1 MLAFAKETM
10 QPIRN
15 IAILAHVDAGKTTL
29 SERILFTAGEVR
41 LPGNVEDG
49 LATMDYLPEERERG
63 ITIESGVAHFE
74 WRGIWFNF
82 IDTPGHVDFGAEVD
96 MALSAVDGAVLVV
109 SAVDGVETQTL
120 SAWKKLR
127 EKGIRTL
134 IFINKLDSSSASLDD
149 TLIAIEEHL
158 GVRPVLLS
166 CPEFSSDSNERGILA
181 EWDVVSGMRLVLQN
195 GKEEPQKIAASD
207 FAQKAL
213 RKMFVEAAEA
223 ASEYDDEILELAM
236 EGKAVPPK
244 MLVRGLECLCANDK
258 YVLCYAGSAK
268 QNFGVRSLMAG
279 LSFFL
284 HSPPAFGKKRLGE
297 VVRLRHFTDLGKIAL
312 FRCMAN
318 VRAGKIPE
326 GLEFFR
332 LKAAQLFPV
341 QELFA
346 GDIYALR
353 SPKRLSLG
361 MRLSLSGEPMD
372 LENRAGQENY
382 HSLLQT
388 RLECLR
394 SEDFTLVESSLELLV
409 RMDPSIR
416 IVPRPDVGC
425 WLLYTVGEVQ
435 LEVILE
441 RLKREFGCDVRAG
454 NPDVLWQERL
464 NDSLSPV
471 ENSFCAGPFSVKL
484 SLAAKRL
491 PETSTEVSLA
501 GSALKG
507 LSPDVLAGL
516 RSAISECA
524 SIGVLGKGAL
534 VGVEFLIDDFSAVE
548 NTPVPMIKKACA
560 DAVEKLVRPA
570 DICLY
575 EPYMELSLECPAEY
589 AGLLGGDIL
598 SREGKIVSVGGNGVM
613 HTFTAELPLRKLFG
627 YATAVRSGCKG
638 RAEYSMRLLEYRRA
652 K

>member
-1 MLAFAKETM
+1 M

-127 EKGIRTL
+127 SSGVRT
-134 IFINKLDSSSASLDD
+134 IVFINKLDNPASSLDE
-149 TLIAIEEHL
+149 TLIAIEEYL
-158 GVRPVLLS
+158 GARPVLLS
-166 CPEFSSDSNERGILA
+166 VPEFGETRGERKIRSEL
-181 EWDVVSGMRLVLQN
+181 DIVSGTRLALSD
-195 GKEEPQKIAASD
+195 GREEPEAIEDAAAKSKWES
-207 FAQKAL
+207 AYA
-213 RKMFVEAAEA
+213 EAVEA
-223 ASEYDDEILELAM
+223 ASEFDDEILSLALD
-236 EGKAVPPK
+236 GRSVPPK
-244 MLVRGLECLCANDK
+244 MLVRGLRALAASDK

-268 QNFGVRSLMAG
+268 ENFGVRSLMTG
-279 LSFFL
+279 FSFFL
-284 HSPPAFGKKRLGE
+284 PDPPKFGKKLLGE
-297 VVRLRHFTDLGKIAL
+297 VIRLRHFQGSGEVAL
-312 FRCMAN
+312 FRGMAN
-318 VRAGKIPE
+318 LERAKWPE
-326 GLEFFR
+326 GFEFFR
-332 LKAAQLFPV
+332 LKASSLEPV
-341 QELFA
+341 PRILA

-353 SPKRLSLG
+353 SAQELSLG
-361 MRLSLSGEPMD
+361 ERISIDGTVEKGNVLPKRYD
-372 LENRAGQENY
+372 
-382 HSLLQT
+382 SLLQT
-388 RLECLR
+388 HLECAHA
-394 SEDFTLVESSLELLV
+394 EDFSSVERNLRLLC
-409 RMDPSIR
+409 RMDPS
-416 IVPRPDVGC
+416 VKMTPHPEAGFWV
-425 WLLYTVGEVQ
+425 LHTVGEVQ

-464 NDSLSPV
+464 NDFLSPV
-471 ENSFCAGPFSVKL
+471 ENSFCAGPYSVKL

-501 GSALKG
+501 GNALMG
-507 LSPDVLAGL
+507 LSPDVFAGL
-516 RSAISECA
+516 RSAISESA
-524 SIGVLGKGAL
+524 SVGVLGKGAL
-534 VGVEFLIDDFSAVE
+534 VGIEFLIDEFSATE

-560 DAVEKLVRPA
+560 DAVEKLVRPS

-598 SREGKIVSVGGNGVM
+598 AREGKIVSVGGNGVL
-613 HTFTAELPLRKLFG
+613 HSFVAELPLRKLFG

>member
-127 EKGIRTL
+127 SSGVRT
-134 IFINKLDSSSASLDD
+134 IVFINKLDNPASSLDE
-149 TLIAIEEHL
+149 TLIAIEEYL
-158 GVRPVLLS
+158 GARPVLLS
-166 CPEFSSDSNERGILA
+166 VPEFGKTRGERKIRSEL
-181 EWDVVSGMRLVLQN
+181 DIVSGTRLVLSD
-195 GKEEPQKIAASD
+195 GREEP
-207 FAQKAL
+207 
-213 RKMFVEAAEA
+213 EAIGDATAKSKWESAYAEAVEA
-223 ASEYDDEILELAM
+223 ASEFDDEILSLALD
-236 EGKAVPPK
+236 GRSVPPK
-244 MLVRGLECLCANDK
+244 MLVCGLRALAASDK

-268 QNFGVRSLMAG
+268 ENFGVRSLMTG

-284 HSPPAFGKKRLGE
+284 PDPPKFGKKLLGE
-297 VVRLRHFTDLGKIAL
+297 VIRLRHFRGSGEVAL
-312 FRCMAN
+312 FRGMAN
-318 VRAGKIPE
+318 LERAKWPE
-326 GLEFFR
+326 GFEFFR
-332 LKAAQLFPV
+332 LKASVLEPV
-341 QELFA
+341 PRILA

-353 SPKRLSLG
+353 SAQELSLG
-361 MRLSLSGEPMD
+361 ERISIDGTVEKGNVLPKRYD
-372 LENRAGQENY
+372 
-382 HSLLQT
+382 SLLQT
-388 RLECLR
+388 HLECAHA
-394 SEDFTLVESSLELLV
+394 EDFSSVERNLRLLC
-409 RMDPSIR
+409 RMDPS
-416 IVPRPDVGC
+416 VKMTPHPEAGFWV
-425 WLLYTVGEVQ
+425 LHTVGEVQ

-471 ENSFCAGPFSVKL
+471 KNSFCAGPFSVKL

-501 GSALKG
+501 GNALKG
-507 LSPDVLAGL
+507 LSPDVFAGL

-534 VGVEFLIDDFSAVE
+534 VGIEFLIDEFSATE
-548 NTPVPMIKKACA
+548 NTPVPMIKKACS
-560 DAVEKLVRPA
+560 DAMEKLVRPS

-598 SREGKIVSVGGNGVM
+598 AREGKIVSVGGNGVL
-613 HTFTAELPLRKLFG
+613 HSFVAELPLRKLFG

-638 RAEYSMRLLEYRRA
+638 RAEYSLRLLEYRRA
-652 K
+652 KC

>member
-1 MLAFAKETM
+1 MPM

-29 SERILFTAGEVR
+29 SERILFTAGEVS

-49 LATMDYLPEERERG
+49 LATMDYLPEERKRG

-96 MALSAVDGAVLVV
+96 MALSAVDGAVLVI
-109 SAVDGVETQTL
+109 SATDGVETQTL

-127 EKGIRTL
+127 ENGVRT
-134 IFINKLDSSSASLDD
+134 IVFINKLDNSASSLDE
-149 TLIAIEEHL
+149 TLIAVEEYL
-158 GVRPVLLS
+158 GARPVLLS
-166 CPEFSSDSNERGILA
+166 VPEFENVRGERKVRSEL
-181 EWDVVSGMRLVLQN
+181 DVVSGMRLVLLD
-195 GKEEPQKIAASD
+195 GREEPEMVGDAATREKWES
-207 FAQKAL
+207 AYA
-213 RKMFVEAAEA
+213 EAVEA
-223 ASEYDDEILELAM
+223 ASEFDDEILSLAL
-236 EGKAVPPK
+236 EGNSVPPK
-244 MLVRGLECLCANDK
+244 SLVRGLKALAASDK

-268 QNFGVRSLMAG
+268 ENFGVRSLMTG

-284 HSPPAFGKKRLGE
+284 PDSPKFEKRLLGE
-297 VVRLRHFTDLGKIAL
+297 VVRLRHFQGSGEISL
-312 FRCMAN
+312 FRGMAN
-318 VRAGKIPE
+318 LEKAKWPE
-326 GLEFFR
+326 GFEFFR
-332 LKAAQLFPV
+332 LKASTLKPV
-341 QELFA
+341 PRILA

-353 SPKRLSLG
+353 SPQELSLG
-361 MRLSLSGEPMD
+361 DRISLGGEV
-372 LENRAGQENY
+372 LERSESVKRY
-382 HSLLQT
+382 DSLLQT
-388 RLECLR
+388 HVECVR
-394 SEDFTLVESSLELLV
+394 PEDYSAVEKNLNLLC

-416 IVPRPDVGC
+416 VTSHPEAGFWV
-425 WLLYTVGEVQ
+425 LHTVGEVQ

-464 NDSLSPV
+464 KGPLSPV

-484 SLAAKRL
+484 SLAAKKL
-491 PETSTEVSLA
+491 SENSTEVSLA
-501 GSALKG
+501 GSALNG

-516 RSAISECA
+516 RSAILESA
-524 SIGVLGKGAL
+524 AVGILGKGSL
-534 VGVEFLIDDFSAVE
+534 VGVEFSLESFSASE
-548 NTPVPMIKKACA
+548 NAPIPMIKKACS
-560 DAVEKLVRPA
+560 DAVAKLVRTA

-589 AGLLGGDIL
+589 AGLLGGDVL
-598 SREGKIVSVGGNGVM
+598 AREGKIVSVGGNGVL
-613 HTFTAELPLRKLFG
+613 HSFVAELPLRKLFG

-638 RAEYSMRLLEYRRA
+638 RAEYSMRFLEYRRA

>member
-1 MLAFAKETM
+1 MR
-10 QPIRN
+10 PIRN

-49 LATMDYLPEERERG
+49 LATMDYLPEERKRG
-63 ITIESGVAHFE
+63 ITIESGIAHFE

-96 MALSAVDGAVLVV
+96 MALSAVDGAVLVI
-109 SAVDGVETQTL
+109 SAIDGVETQTL

-213 RKMFVEAAEA
+213 RKMFAEAAEA

-258 YVLCYAGSAK
+258 YALCYAGSAK

-284 HSPPAFGKKRLGE
+284 QSPPAFGKKRLGE
-297 VVRLRHFTDLGKIAL
+297 VVRLRHFTDLGEIAL

-441 RLKREFGCDVRAG
+441 RLKREFGCEVRAG
-454 NPDVLWQERL
+454 VPEVLWQERL
-464 NDSLSPV
+464 LRTLDPV
-471 ENSFCAGPFSVKL
+471 ENSFQAGPFK
-484 SLAAKRL
+484 
-491 PETSTEVSLA
+491 VSLEL
-501 GSALKG
+501 SAAPLPVSEKDIR
-507 LSPDVLAGL
+507 LSGNSLENLPREILAGI
-516 RSAISECA
+516 RSAISESA

-534 VGVEFLIDDFSAVE
+534 VGVEFLIDEFSAVE

-598 SREGKIVSVGGNGVM
+598 AREGKIVSVGGNGVL
-613 HTFTAELPLRKLFG
+613 HSFVAELPLRKLFG

-638 RAEYSMRLLEYRRA
+638 RAEYSMRLLEYRKSGECFSRP
-652 K
+652 

>member
-1 MLAFAKETM
+1 M

-127 EKGIRTL
+127 SSGVRT
-134 IFINKLDSSSASLDD
+134 IVFINKLDNPASSLDE
-149 TLIAIEEHL
+149 TLIAIEEYL
-158 GVRPVLLS
+158 GARPVLLS
-166 CPEFSSDSNERGILA
+166 VPEFGETQGERKIRSEL
-181 EWDVVSGMRLVLQN
+181 DIVSGTRLVLSD
-195 GKEEPQKIAASD
+195 GREEP
-207 FAQKAL
+207 
-213 RKMFVEAAEA
+213 EAIGDATAKSKWESAYAEAVEA
-223 ASEYDDEILELAM
+223 ASEFDDEILSLALD
-236 EGKAVPPK
+236 GRSVPPK
-244 MLVRGLECLCANDK
+244 MLVRGLRALAASDK

-268 QNFGVRSLMAG
+268 ENFGVRSLMTG

-284 HSPPAFGKKRLGE
+284 PDPPKFGKKLLGE
-297 VVRLRHFTDLGKIAL
+297 VIRLRHFQGSGEVAL
-312 FRCMAN
+312 FRGMAN
-318 VRAGKIPE
+318 LERAKWPE
-326 GLEFFR
+326 GFEFFR
-332 LKAAQLFPV
+332 LKASVLEPV
-341 QELFA
+341 PRILA

-353 SPKRLSLG
+353 SAQELSLG
-361 MRLSLSGEPMD
+361 ERISIDGSVEKGNVLPKRYD
-372 LENRAGQENY
+372 
-382 HSLLQT
+382 SLLQT
-388 RLECLR
+388 HLECAHA
-394 SEDFTLVESSLELLV
+394 EDFSSVERNLRLLC
-409 RMDPSIR
+409 RMDPS
-416 IVPRPDVGC
+416 VKMTPHPEAGFWV
-425 WLLYTVGEVQ
+425 LHTVGEVQ

-464 NDSLSPV
+464 KSSLSPV
-471 ENSFCAGPFSVKL
+471 KNSFCAGPYSVKL

-501 GSALKG
+501 GNALKG
-507 LSPDVLAGL
+507 LSPDVFAGL

-534 VGVEFLIDDFSAVE
+534 VGIEFLIDEFSATE
-548 NTPVPMIKKACA
+548 NTPVPMIKKACS
-560 DAVEKLVRPA
+560 DAMEKLVRPS

-598 SREGKIVSVGGNGVM
+598 AREGKIVSVGGNGVL
-613 HTFTAELPLRKLFG
+613 HSFVAELALRKLFG

-638 RAEYSMRLLEYRRA
+638 RVEYSMRLLEYRRE
-652 K
+652 KV

>member
-1 MLAFAKETM
+1 M

-297 VVRLRHFTDLGKIAL
+297 VVRLRHFTDLGEIAL

>member
-127 EKGIRTL
+127 SSGVRT
-134 IFINKLDSSSASLDD
+134 IVFINKLDNPASSLDE
-149 TLIAIEEHL
+149 TLIAIEEYL
-158 GVRPVLLS
+158 GARPVLLS
-166 CPEFSSDSNERGILA
+166 VPEFGKTRGERKIRSEL
-181 EWDVVSGMRLVLQN
+181 DIVSGTRLALSD
-195 GKEEPQKIAASD
+195 GREEPEAIGDAAAKSKWES
-207 FAQKAL
+207 AYA
-213 RKMFVEAAEA
+213 EAVEA
-223 ASEYDDEILELAM
+223 ASEFDDEILSLALD
-236 EGKAVPPK
+236 GKSVPPK
-244 MLVRGLECLCANDK
+244 MLVRGLRALVASDK

-268 QNFGVRSLMAG
+268 ENFGVRSLMTG

-284 HSPPAFGKKRLGE
+284 PDPPKFGKKHLGE
-297 VVRLRHFTDLGKIAL
+297 VIRLRHFLGNGEVAL
-312 FRCMAN
+312 FRGMAN
-318 VRAGKIPE
+318 LEKAKWPE
-326 GLEFFR
+326 GFEFFR
-332 LKAAQLFPV
+332 LKASALEPV
-341 QELFA
+341 PRILA

-353 SPKRLSLG
+353 SAQELSLG
-361 MRLSLSGEPMD
+361 ERISIDGTVEKGNVLPKRYD
-372 LENRAGQENY
+372 
-382 HSLLQT
+382 SLLQT
-388 RLECLR
+388 HLECAHA
-394 SEDFTLVESSLELLV
+394 EDFSSVERNLRLLC

-416 IVPRPDVGC
+416 VTPHPEAGFWV
-425 WLLYTVGEVQ
+425 LHTVGEVQ

-534 VGVEFLIDDFSAVE
+534 VGAEFLIDDFSAVE

-598 SREGKIVSVGGNGVM
+598 AREGKIVSVGGNGVL
-613 HTFTAELPLRKLFG
+613 HSFVAELPLRKLFG

>member
-1 MLAFAKETM
+1 MR
-10 QPIRN
+10 PIRN

-49 LATMDYLPEERERG
+49 LATMDYLPEERKRG
-63 ITIESGVAHFE
+63 ITIESGIAHFE

-96 MALSAVDGAVLVV
+96 MALSAVDGAVLVI
-109 SAVDGVETQTL
+109 SAIDGVETQTL

-127 EKGIRTL
+127 ERGIRTL

-213 RKMFVEAAEA
+213 RKMFAEAAEA
-223 ASEYDDEILELAM
+223 ASEYDDEILSLALD
-236 EGKAVPPK
+236 GKSVPPK

-284 HSPPAFGKKRLGE
+284 QSSPAFGKKRLGE
-297 VVRLRHFTDLGKIAL
+297 VVRLRHFTDLGEIAL

>member
-1 MLAFAKETM
+1 M
-10 QPIRN
+10 
-15 IAILAHVDAGKTTL
+15 
-29 SERILFTAGEVR
+29 
-41 LPGNVEDG
+41 
-49 LATMDYLPEERERG
+49 
-63 ITIESGVAHFE
+63 
-74 WRGIWFNF
+74 
-82 IDTPGHVDFGAEVD
+82 
-96 MALSAVDGAVLVV
+96 
-109 SAVDGVETQTL
+109 
-120 SAWKKLR
+120 KLLH
-127 EKGIRTL
+127 TS
-134 IFINKLDSSSASLDD
+134 DW
-149 TLIAIEEHL
+149 HL
-158 GVRPVLLS
+158 GMSVGTRS
-166 CPEFSSDSNERGILA
+166 
-181 EWDVVSGMRLVLQN
+181 M
-195 GKEEPQKIAASD
+195 EEDQ
-207 FAQKAL
+207 
-213 RKMFVEAAEA
+213 R
-223 ASEYDDEILELAM
+223 
-236 EGKAVPPK
+236 
-244 MLVRGLECLCANDK
+244 
-258 YVLCYAGSAK
+258 
-268 QNFGVRSLMAG
+268 
-279 LSFFL
+279 FFL
-284 HSPPAFGKKRLGE
+284 HQLY
-297 VVRLRHFTDLGKIAL
+297 KIIDEEQVDAVL
-312 FRCMAN
+312 C
-318 VRAGKIPE
+318 
-326 GLEFFR
+326 
-332 LKAAQLFPV
+332 
-341 QELFA
+341 A

-394 SEDFTLVESSLELLV
+394 SEDFTLVESSLELLA

-435 LEVILE
+435 LEVVLE

-516 RSAISECA
+516 RSAISESA

-534 VGVEFLIDDFSAVE
+534 VGVEFLIDEFSAVE

-598 SREGKIVSVGGNGVM
+598 AREGKIVQVGGDGVL
-613 HTFTAELPLRKLFG
+613 HSFVAELPLRKLFG

-638 RAEYSMRLLEYRRA
+638 RAQYTIRFLEYRKSGECFSRP
-652 K
+652 

>member
-1 MLAFAKETM
+1 M

-127 EKGIRTL
+127 SSGVRT
-134 IFINKLDSSSASLDD
+134 IVFINKLDNPASSLDE
-149 TLIAIEEHL
+149 TLIAIEEYL
-158 GVRPVLLS
+158 GARPVLLS
-166 CPEFSSDSNERGILA
+166 VPEFGETRGERKIRSEL
-181 EWDVVSGMRLVLQN
+181 DIVSGTRLVLSD
-195 GKEEPQKIAASD
+195 GREEP
-207 FAQKAL
+207 
-213 RKMFVEAAEA
+213 EAIGDATAKSKWESAYAEAVEA
-223 ASEYDDEILELAM
+223 ASEFDDEILSLALD
-236 EGKAVPPK
+236 GRSVPPK
-244 MLVRGLECLCANDK
+244 MLVRGLRALAASDK

-268 QNFGVRSLMAG
+268 ENFGVRSLMTG

-284 HSPPAFGKKRLGE
+284 PDPPKFGKKLLGE
-297 VVRLRHFTDLGKIAL
+297 VIRLRHFQGSGEVAL
-312 FRCMAN
+312 FRGMAN
-318 VRAGKIPE
+318 LERAKWPE
-326 GLEFFR
+326 GFEFFR
-332 LKAAQLFPV
+332 LKASVLEPV
-341 QELFA
+341 PRILA

-353 SPKRLSLG
+353 APRELSLG
-361 MRLSLSGEPMD
+361 ERFAIDGSVEKGNVLPKRYD
-372 LENRAGQENY
+372 
-382 HSLLQT
+382 SLLQT
-388 RLECLR
+388 HLECAHA
-394 SEDFTLVESSLELLV
+394 EDFSSVERNLRLLC
-409 RMDPSIR
+409 RMDPS
-416 IVPRPDVGC
+416 VKMTPHPEAGFWV
-425 WLLYTVGEVQ
+425 LHTVGEVQ

-464 NDSLSPV
+464 KGSLSPV
-471 ENSFCAGPFSVKL
+471 KNSFCAGPYSVKL

-491 PETSTEVSLA
+491 PEDSTEVSLA

-507 LSPDVLAGL
+507 LSPDVFAGL
-516 RSAISECA
+516 RSAISESA
-524 SIGVLGKGAL
+524 SVGVLGKGAL
-534 VGVEFLIDDFSAVE
+534 VGVEFLIDEFSATE
-548 NTPVPMIKKACA
+548 NTPVPMIKKACS
-560 DAVEKLVRPA
+560 DAMEKLVRPS

-598 SREGKIVSVGGNGVM
+598 AREGKIVSVGGNGVL
-613 HTFTAELPLRKLFG
+613 HSFVAELPLRKLFG

-638 RAEYSMRLLEYRRA
+638 RAEYSLRLLEYRRA
-652 K
+652 KV

>member
-1 MLAFAKETM
+1 M

-127 EKGIRTL
+127 SSGVRT
-134 IFINKLDSSSASLDD
+134 IVFINKLDNPASSLDE
-149 TLIAIEEHL
+149 TLIAIEEYL
-158 GVRPVLLS
+158 GARPVLLS
-166 CPEFSSDSNERGILA
+166 VPEFGKTRGERKIRSEL
-181 EWDVVSGMRLVLQN
+181 DIVSGTRLVLSD
-195 GKEEPQKIAASD
+195 GREEP
-207 FAQKAL
+207 
-213 RKMFVEAAEA
+213 EAIGDATAKSKWESAYAEAVEA
-223 ASEYDDEILELAM
+223 ASEFDDEILSLALD
-236 EGKAVPPK
+236 GRSVPPK
-244 MLVRGLECLCANDK
+244 MLVCGLRALAASDK

-268 QNFGVRSLMAG
+268 ENFGVRSLMTG

-284 HSPPAFGKKRLGE
+284 PDPPKFGKKLLGE
-297 VVRLRHFTDLGKIAL
+297 VIRLRHFQGSGEVAL
-312 FRCMAN
+312 FRGMAN
-318 VRAGKIPE
+318 LERAKWPE
-326 GLEFFR
+326 GFEFFR
-332 LKAAQLFPV
+332 LKASVLEPV
-341 QELFA
+341 PRILA

-353 SPKRLSLG
+353 SAQELSLG
-361 MRLSLSGEPMD
+361 ERISIDGTVEKGNVLPKRYD
-372 LENRAGQENY
+372 
-382 HSLLQT
+382 SLLQT
-388 RLECLR
+388 HLECAHA
-394 SEDFTLVESSLELLV
+394 EDFSSVERNLRLLC
-409 RMDPSIR
+409 RMDPS
-416 IVPRPDVGC
+416 VKMTPHPEAGFWV
-425 WLLYTVGEVQ
+425 LHTVGEVQ

-471 ENSFCAGPFSVKL
+471 KNSFCAGPFSVKL

-501 GSALKG
+501 GNALKG
-507 LSPDVLAGL
+507 LSPDVFAGL

-534 VGVEFLIDDFSAVE
+534 VGIEFLIDEFSATE
-548 NTPVPMIKKACA
+548 NTPVPMIKKACS
-560 DAVEKLVRPA
+560 DAMEKLVRPS

-598 SREGKIVSVGGNGVM
+598 AREGKIVSVGGNGVL
-613 HTFTAELPLRKLFG
+613 HSFVAELPLRKLFG

-638 RAEYSMRLLEYRRA
+638 RAEYSLRLLEYRRA
-652 K
+652 KC

>member
-1 MLAFAKETM
+1 MR
-10 QPIRN
+10 PIRN

-49 LATMDYLPEERERG
+49 LATMDYLPEERKRG
-63 ITIESGVAHFE
+63 ITIESGIAHFE

-96 MALSAVDGAVLVV
+96 MALSAVDGAVLVI
-109 SAVDGVETQTL
+109 SAIDGVETQTL

-127 EKGIRTL
+127 ERGIRTL

-149 TLIAIEEHL
+149 TLIAIEEHF

-213 RKMFVEAAEA
+213 RKMFAEAAEA
-223 ASEYDDEILELAM
+223 ASEYDDEILSLALD
-236 EGKAVPPK
+236 GKSVPPK

-284 HSPPAFGKKRLGE
+284 QSSPAFGKKRLGE
-297 VVRLRHFTDLGKIAL
+297 VVRLRHFTDLGEIAL

>member
-1 MLAFAKETM
+1 MFA
-10 QPIRN
+10 
-15 IAILAHVDAGKTTL
+15 
-29 SERILFTAGEVR
+29 
-41 LPGNVEDG
+41 
-49 LATMDYLPEERERG
+49 
-63 ITIESGVAHFE
+63 
-74 WRGIWFNF
+74 
-82 IDTPGHVDFGAEVD
+82 
-96 MALSAVDGAVLVV
+96 
-109 SAVDGVETQTL
+109 
-120 SAWKKLR
+120 
-127 EKGIRTL
+127 
-134 IFINKLDSSSASLDD
+134 
-149 TLIAIEEHL
+149 
-158 GVRPVLLS
+158 
-166 CPEFSSDSNERGILA
+166 
-181 EWDVVSGMRLVLQN
+181 
-195 GKEEPQKIAASD
+195 
-207 FAQKAL
+207 
-213 RKMFVEAAEA
+213 EAAEA

-244 MLVRGLECLCANDK
+244 MLVRGLERLCANDK

-284 HSPPAFGKKRLGE
+284 QSPPAFGKKRLGE
-297 VVRLRHFTDLGKIAL
+297 VVRLRHFTDLGEIAL

-318 VRAGKIPE
+318 GRAGKIPE

-394 SEDFTLVESSLELLV
+394 SEDFTLVESSLELLA

-441 RLKREFGCDVRAG
+441 RLKREFGCEVRAG
-454 NPDVLWQERL
+454 VPEVLWQERL
-464 NDSLSPV
+464 LRTLDPV
-471 ENSFCAGPFSVKL
+471 ENSFQAGPFK
-484 SLAAKRL
+484 
-491 PETSTEVSLA
+491 VSLELSA
-501 GSALKG
+501 APLPVSEKDIRLSGNSLENLPREILAGIRAALLGSAQ
-507 LSPDVLAGL
+507 V
-516 RSAISECA
+516 
-524 SIGVLGKGAL
+524 GVLGKGSL
-534 VGVEFLIDDFSAVE
+534 VGVEFNIRRFE
-548 NTPVPMIKKACA
+548 FEKNTPIHMIKKACS
-560 DAVEKLVRPA
+560 DAVVKLIRPA
-570 DICLY
+570 SVVLY
-575 EPYMELSLECPAEY
+575 EPFMALSLECPAEY
-589 AGLLGGDIL
+589 AGMLSGDIL
-598 SREGKIVSVGGNGVM
+598 AREGKIVQVGGDGVL
-613 HTFTAELPLRKLFG
+613 HSFVAEVPLRKLFG

-638 RAEYSMRLLEYRRA
+638 RAQYTIRFLEYRKSGECFSRP
-652 K
+652 

>member
-1 MLAFAKETM
+1 MPM

-49 LATMDYLPEERERG
+49 LATMDYMPEERKRG

-109 SAVDGVETQTL
+109 SATDGVETQTL
-120 SAWKKLR
+120 SAWKKL
-127 EKGIRTL
+127 KGNGVSTIV
-134 IFINKLDSSSASLDD
+134 FINKLDCSASSLDE
-149 TLIAIEEHL
+149 TLIAIEEYL
-158 GVRPVLLS
+158 GARPVLLS
-166 CPEFSSDSNERGILA
+166 VPEFADARGERKVRSEL
-181 EWDVVSGMRLVLQN
+181 DVVSGTRLALLD
-195 GKEEPQKIAASD
+195 GKEEPEAVEDAASKSRWKGA
-207 FAQKAL
+207 FA
-213 RKMFVEAAEA
+213 EAVEA
-223 ASEYDDEILELAM
+223 ASEFDDEILSLAL
-236 EGKAVPPK
+236 EGKSVPPK
-244 MLVRGLECLCANDK
+244 MLVRGLKELAASDK

-268 QNFGVRSLMAG
+268 ENFGVRSLMNG

-284 HSPPAFGKKRLGE
+284 PDPPKFKKRFLGE
-297 VVRLRHFTDLGKIAL
+297 VIRLRHFQGSGEISL
-312 FRCMAN
+312 FRSMAN
-318 VRAGKIPE
+318 LEKAKWPE

-332 LKAAQLFPV
+332 LKASSLEPV
-341 QELFA
+341 SRILA

-353 SPKRLSLG
+353 SPRKLSLG
-361 MRLSLSGEPMD
+361 ERIALDGTVSEEIVSRKSYD
-372 LENRAGQENY
+372 
-382 HSLLQT
+382 SLLQT
-388 RLECLR
+388 HLECAR
-394 SEDFTLVESSLELLV
+394 AEDFPSVERNLRLLC

-416 IVPRPDVGC
+416 VTPHPEAGFWV
-425 WLLYTVGEVQ
+425 LHTVGEVQ

-464 NDSLSPV
+464 KCPLSPV
-471 ENSFCAGPFSVKL
+471 ENSFQAGPFSVKL

-491 PETSTEVSLA
+491 PEDSTEVSLA
-501 GSALKG
+501 GNALEN
-507 LSPDVLAGL
+507 LSQDVLAGL
-516 RSAISECA
+516 RSAVLESAAVGI
-524 SIGVLGKGAL
+524 LGKGSL
-534 VGVEFLIDDFSAVE
+534 VGVEFLIDEFSASE
-548 NTPVPMIKKACA
+548 NAPVPMIKKACS
-560 DAVEKLVRPA
+560 DAVAKLVRPS

-589 AGLLGGDIL
+589 AGLLGGDVL
-598 SREGKIVSVGGNGVM
+598 AREGKIVSVGGNGVLHSM
-613 HTFTAELPLRKLFG
+613 VAELPLRKLFG

-638 RAEYSMRLLEYRRA
+638 RAEYSLRFLEYRRA
-652 K
+652 E

>member
-127 EKGIRTL
+127 SSGVRT
-134 IFINKLDSSSASLDD
+134 IVFINKLDNPASSLDE
-149 TLIAIEEHL
+149 TLIAIEEYL
-158 GVRPVLLS
+158 GARPVLLS
-166 CPEFSSDSNERGILA
+166 VPEFGKTRGERKIRSEL
-181 EWDVVSGMRLVLQN
+181 DIVSGTRLVLSD
-195 GKEEPQKIAASD
+195 GREEP
-207 FAQKAL
+207 
-213 RKMFVEAAEA
+213 EAIGDATAKSKWESAYAEAVEA
-223 ASEYDDEILELAM
+223 ASEFDDEILSLALD
-236 EGKAVPPK
+236 GRSVPPK
-244 MLVRGLECLCANDK
+244 MLVCGLRALAASDK

-268 QNFGVRSLMAG
+268 ENFGVRSLMTG

-284 HSPPAFGKKRLGE
+284 PDPPKFGKKLLGE
-297 VVRLRHFTDLGKIAL
+297 VIRLRHFQGSGEVAL
-312 FRCMAN
+312 FRGMAN
-318 VRAGKIPE
+318 LERAKWPE
-326 GLEFFR
+326 GFEFFR
-332 LKAAQLFPV
+332 LKASVLEPV
-341 QELFA
+341 PRILA

-353 SPKRLSLG
+353 SAQELSLG
-361 MRLSLSGEPMD
+361 ERISIDGTVEKGNVLPKRYD
-372 LENRAGQENY
+372 
-382 HSLLQT
+382 SLLQT
-388 RLECLR
+388 HLECAHA
-394 SEDFTLVESSLELLV
+394 EDFSSVERNLRLLC
-409 RMDPSIR
+409 RMDPS
-416 IVPRPDVGC
+416 VKMTPHPEAGFWV
-425 WLLYTVGEVQ
+425 LHTVGEVQ

-471 ENSFCAGPFSVKL
+471 KNSFCAGPYSVKL

-491 PETSTEVSLA
+491 PEDSTEVSLA
-501 GSALKG
+501 GNALKG
-507 LSPDVLAGL
+507 LSADVLAGL
-516 RSAISECA
+516 RSAISESA
-524 SIGVLGKGAL
+524 SVGVLGKGAL
-534 VGVEFLIDDFSAVE
+534 VGVEFLIDEFSATE
-548 NTPVPMIKKACA
+548 NTPVPMIKKACS
-560 DAVEKLVRPA
+560 DAMEKLVRPS

-598 SREGKIVSVGGNGVM
+598 AREGKIVSVGGNGVL
-613 HTFTAELPLRKLFG
+613 HSFVAELPLRKLFG

-638 RAEYSMRLLEYRRA
+638 RAEYSLRLLEYRRA
-652 K
+652 KC

>member
-1 MLAFAKETM
+1 M

>member
-1 MLAFAKETM
+1 M

-49 LATMDYLPEERERG
+49 LATMDYLPEERKRG

-96 MALSAVDGAVLVV
+96 MALSSVDGAVLVI
-109 SAVDGVETQTL
+109 SATDGVETQTL

-127 EKGIRTL
+127 ENGVRT
-134 IFINKLDSSSASLDD
+134 IVFINKLDNSASSLDE
-149 TLIAIEEHL
+149 TLIAVEEYL
-158 GVRPVLLS
+158 GARPVLLS
-166 CPEFSSDSNERGILA
+166 VPEFETVRGERKVRSEL
-181 EWDVVSGMRLVLQN
+181 DVVSGMRLVLSD
-195 GKEEPQKIAASD
+195 GREEPEPLDESVA
-207 FAQKAL
+207 KATW
-213 RKMFVEAAEA
+213 KSVYAEAVEA
-223 ASEYDDEILELAM
+223 ASEFDDEILSLAL
-236 EGKAVPPK
+236 EGKSVPPK
-244 MLVRGLECLCANDK
+244 TLVRGLKALASSDRH
-258 YVLCYAGSAK
+258 VLCYAGSARE
-268 QNFGVRSLMAG
+268 NLGVRSLMTG

-284 HSPPAFGKKRLGE
+284 PDPPKFRKRFLGE
-297 VVRLRHFTDLGKIAL
+297 VIRLRHFQESGEISL
-312 FRCMAN
+312 FRSMAN
-318 VRAGKIPE
+318 LEKAKWPE
-326 GLEFFR
+326 GVEFFR
-332 LKAAQLFPV
+332 LKASTLEPV
-341 QELFA
+341 PRILA

-353 SPKRLSLG
+353 SPRELSLG
-361 MRLSLSGEPMD
+361 ERIGLDGTVAERSASLKRYD
-372 LENRAGQENY
+372 
-382 HSLLQT
+382 SLLQT
-388 RLECLR
+388 HLECVR
-394 SEDFTLVESSLELLV
+394 AEDFFSVEKSLRLLS

-416 IVPRPDVGC
+416 VTPHPEAGFWV
-425 WLLYTVGEVQ
+425 LHTVGEVQ

-464 NDSLSPV
+464 KASLSPV
-471 ENSFCAGPFSVKL
+471 ENSFQAGPFSVRL
-484 SLAAKRL
+484 SLAAQRL
-491 PETSTEVSLA
+491 PETSTEISLA

-516 RSAISECA
+516 QSAVSECA
-524 SIGVLGKGAL
+524 SVGILGKGAL
-534 VGVEFLIDDFSAVE
+534 VGVEFSIDEFSVIE
-548 NTPVPMIKKACA
+548 NAPVPMIKKACS
-560 DAVEKLVRPA
+560 DAVAKLVRPS

-589 AGLLGGDIL
+589 AGLLGGDVL
-598 SREGKIVSVGGNGVM
+598 AREGKIVSVGGNGVL
-613 HTFTAELPLRKLFG
+613 HSLVAELPLRRLFG

-638 RAEYSMRLLEYRRA
+638 RAEYSLRFLEYRRA